1 VVAIRRVKRFSFFLF
16 SSEAP
21 TYLNSDRGEK
31 LREDQWLISAILR
44 EINHLGRSGW
54 SGSLKHLGRT
64 KELGKEPT
72 ARGLVG
78 SLGKVMPAAF
88 YSGSPDSNRQSNLVT
103 ISGMTGR
110 PDDRSTFTRAGR
122 WLLPAWD
129 FLPSHFSYTD
139 SSPLHSRRTSRPDLA
154 VDSRSEDADLEIS
167 RPFWRPS
174 IEDRDLMPT
183 TYFVA

>member
-103 ISGMTGR
+103 ISGMTGSG
-110 PDDRSTFTRAGR
+110 PTTVNLHASRAMASAGVGFSSFALFLHR
-122 WLLPAWD
+122 LFPAA
-129 FLPSHFSYTD
+129 FAANVTTG
-139 SSPLHSRRTSRPDLA
+139 SRR
-154 VDSRSEDADLEIS
+154 
-167 RPFWRPS
+167 
-174 IEDRDLMPT
+174 
-183 TYFVA
+183 